1 MIPTILKWLTGNV
14 FGTLTDLYE
23 KKLNAENSSQ
33 RVAAD
38 VLIKQIEA
46 ESEARSAA
54 KEVRLATAGF
64 WEMRLITF
72 MIASPF
78 VLHLWAVAM
87 DTVFKL
93 GWRIPAFPFPFN
105 EWQGVILL
113 SFFGVQV
120 FGKAMDTFAYI
131 FRKK

>member
-120 FGKAMDTFAYI
+120 FGKAMDTFAYF
-131 FRKK
+131 FRKM